1 MSQEIL
7 NNVRK
12 NLFDIDPY
20 VPGKPISE
28 VKKEYGLS
36 DVTKLAS
43 NENPLGPSKRA
54 QEAIIAAL
62 PDLHRY
68 PDGGAV
74 TLKEALCHTHG
85 VAADQILVGNGSD
98 EVIKLISETFLDPG
112 DEVVIPT
119 PTFSQY
125 WFGAQVMG
133 ASSVIVPLQENFEY
147 DLEAMLAAVTEKTK
161 LVYLCTPNNPTGT
174 YIKKDDLKSFLD
186 RLPKHVLVALDEAY
200 EEYVVAEDAAH
211 GIDFLKAGYNV
222 LVMRTFSKLYALAAL
237 RVGYTLGLPEVIHS
251 INRAREPF
259 NVNHMAQVAAVAALQ
274 DEEHTQASRDVNR
287 AGYQQLTDGLAALG
301 FSVVP
306 TQANFLIFDTGVN
319 DKELFQALLREG
331 VIVRSGTALGVP
343 GYLRISIGTSEENA
357 KFLATFAKVLPQF
370 KQQV

>member
-36 DVTKLAS
+36 EVTKLAS
-43 NENPLGPSKRA
+43 NENPLGPSKKA

-74 TLKEALCHTHG
+74 TLKEALSEAHG
-85 VAADQILVGNGSD
+85 VPTEQILVGNGSD

-112 DEVVIPT
+112 DEVVMPT

-125 WFGAQVMG
+125 WFGTQVM
-133 ASSVIVPLQENFEY
+133 AATSVIVPLKENFEY
-147 DLEAMLAAVTEKTK
+147 DLEAMLAAVTDKTK

-174 YIKKDDLKSFLD
+174 YIKKAELTAFLD
-186 RLPKHVLVALDEAY
+186 RLPKRVLVALDEAY
-200 EEYVVAEDAAH
+200 EEYVEAEDAAH

-237 RVGYTLGLPEVIHS
+237 RVGYTMGRAEVIHAV
-251 INRAREPF
+251 NRTREPF
-259 NVNHMAQVAAVAALQ
+259 NVNHLAQVAAVAALQ
-274 DEEHTQASRDVNR
+274 DEEHKQASRDVNR
-287 AGYQQLTDGLAALG
+287 AGYAQLEQGLQELG
-301 FSVVP
+301 FSIVP
-306 TQANFLIFDTGVN
+306 SQANFLIFNTGLD

-343 GYLRISIGTSEENA
+343 GYLRISIGTESENA
-357 KFLATFAKVLPQF
+357 KFLTAFNKVLSRF
-370 KQQV
+370 KK